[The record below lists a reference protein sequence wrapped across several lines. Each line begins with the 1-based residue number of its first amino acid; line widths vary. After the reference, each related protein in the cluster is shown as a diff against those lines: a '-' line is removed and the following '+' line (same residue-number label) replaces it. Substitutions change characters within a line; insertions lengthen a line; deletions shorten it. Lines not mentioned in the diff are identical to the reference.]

1 MDYEKQHKKIGSEL
15 DSNIMDLQTQIDC
28 MQVRVSAL
36 EKENK
41 MLVELIERLGLKVR
55 NLESMESHI

>member
-1 MDYEKQHKKIGSEL
+1 MDYEKQYKKIGSEL

-28 MQVRVSAL
+28 MHVKVSAL

-41 MLVELIERLGLKVR
+41 MLVELIERLGSRVR
-55 NLESMESHI
+55 NLESMEQHI

>member
-1 MDYEKQHKKIGSEL
+1 MDYEQQHKKIGSEL

-41 MLVELIERLGLKVR
+41 MLVELIERLGLRVR
-55 NLESMESHI
+55 NLESMEHHI

>member
-1 MDYEKQHKKIGSEL
+1 MDSKTTKEFYDMKCVVGHLMSQVDE
-15 DSNIMDLQTQIDC
+15 
-28 MQVRVSAL
+28 MQRAITEL

-41 MLVELIERLGLKVR
+41 MLVELIERLGLRVR

>member
-1 MDYEKQHKKIGSEL
+1 MDYEKHHKKIGSEL

-41 MLVELIERLGLKVR
+41 MLVELIERLGLRLR